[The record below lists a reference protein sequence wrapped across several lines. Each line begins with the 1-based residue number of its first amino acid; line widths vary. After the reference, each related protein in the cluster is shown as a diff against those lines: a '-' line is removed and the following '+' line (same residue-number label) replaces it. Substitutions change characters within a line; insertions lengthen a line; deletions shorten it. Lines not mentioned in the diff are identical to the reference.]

1 MIYFIGIVA
10 VCVLSALG
18 ITVYLFHDA
27 YDKEGATLATLG
39 SWLVIA
45 IVCFVWLA
53 SCDYAQSIRAFDA
66 MTACQ
71 SARGVPQ
78 RKPFD
83 TRVVCTQAVTR
94 QDTVTVQ
101 IP

>member
-1 MIYFIGIVA
+1 MFYFIGIIT
-10 VCVLSALG
+10 VCGLSAL
-18 ITVYLFHDA
+18 IIAVCLFYNA
-27 YDKEGATLATLG
+27 YDKEEATVGTII
-39 SWLVIA
+39 SWLVLI
-45 IVCFVWLA
+45 IICFVWLA

-66 MTACQ
+66 ITICQ
-71 SARGVPQ
+71 STRGVPQ